1 MLVTGHQGYVGSVTV
16 PVLAAAGIRV
26 TGCDINLFDR
36 ADFAPGGAVPD
47 VPNIGKD
54 IRDLTPAD
62 LEGFDGVIHLAALSN
77 DPLGKLRPGLT
88 QQINHEG
95 TIHVAK
101 CARAAGVPR
110 FVFAS
115 SCSNYGKAG
124 DGMIDET
131 GALNPQTDY
140 GRSKVLAER
149 DLKPLAD
156 QDFCPVFLR
165 FATAYGVSPRMRFD
179 IVLNNLIAHAYT
191 SGKILMMSDGT
202 PWRPIIHVEDM
213 ARAFLAALEAD
224 ADAIR
229 GEAFN
234 VCRTENNYQI
244 RELAQIVAETVPNS
258 EIDYAADAGPDNRS
272 YRVSSAKIEKAIP
285 GFRPEWDAIRGARQ
299 LYEAVKAAKL
309 TVDDFEGRKYK
320 RLAQLE
326 ALVAENRLDENF
338 RRVGAVPA

>member
-1 MLVTGHQGYVGSVTV
+1 M
-16 PVLAAAGIRV
+16 AAAGIQV

-36 ADFAPGGAVPD
+36 AGFAPAGDIPD
-47 VPNIGKD
+47 VPNLGKD
-54 IRDLTPAD
+54 IRDLTAAD
-62 LEGFDGVIHLAALSN
+62 LEGFDAVVHLAALSN
-77 DPLGKLRPGLT
+77 DPLGQLRPGLT

-95 TIHVAK
+95 TINV
-101 CARAAGVPR
+101 ARAAKEAGVGR

-124 DGMIDET
+124 ADMIDEN
-131 GALNPQTDY
+131 GQLNPQTDY

-156 QDFCPVFLR
+156 DGFCPVFLR
-165 FATAYGVSPRMRFD
+165 FATAYGASPKMRFD
-179 IVLNNLIAHAYT
+179 IVLNNLVAHAYT
-191 SGKILMMSDGT
+191 SGRILMMSDGT

-213 ARAFLAALEAD
+213 ARAFVAAIEAD

-244 RELAQIVAETVPNS
+244 KDLAEIVAEVVPDAKI
-258 EIDYAADAGPDNRS
+258 EYAAEAGPDNRS

-285 GFRPEWDAIRGARQ
+285 GFEPQWDAKKGAVQ
-299 LYEAVKAAKL
+299 LYEAVKAADLK
-309 TVDDFEGRKYK
+309 VEDFEGRKYK

-326 ALVAENRLDENF
+326 ALVDEGRLDGDF
-338 RRVGAVPA
+338 RLTEAA

>member
-1 MLVTGHQGYVGSVTV
+1 M
-16 PVLAAAGIRV
+16 PVLAAAGIQV

-36 ADFAPGGAVPD
+36 ADFPTAGPVPE

-62 LEGFDGVIHLAALSN
+62 LDGFDAVIHLAALSN
-77 DPLGKLRPGLT
+77 DPLGQLRPGLT
-88 QQINHEG
+88 QEINHKG
-95 TIHVAK
+95 TVHVAR
-101 CARAAGVPR
+101 CAKEAGTSR

-124 DGMIDET
+124 EGLVDEQAT
-131 GALNPQTDY
+131 LNPQTDY
-140 GRSKVLAER
+140 GVSKVLAER

-156 QDFCPVFLR
+156 DGFCPVFLR
-165 FATAYGVSPRMRFD
+165 FATAYGASPRMRFD
-179 IVLNNLIAHAYT
+179 IVLNNLVAHAYT
-191 SGKILMMSDGT
+191 SGRIMMMSDGS

-213 ARAFLAALEAD
+213 ARAFVAALGAD

-244 RELAQIVAETVPNS
+244 REIADIVAEIVPGS
-258 EIDYAADAGPDNRS
+258 QIDYAAEAGPDTRS
-272 YRVSSAKIEKAIP
+272 YRVSSAKIERLIP
-285 GFRPEWDAIRGARQ
+285 AFQPKWDARMGALQ
-299 LYEAVKAAKL
+299 VFEAVKAYGLKPE
-309 TVDDFEGRKYK
+309 DFEGRKFK

-326 ALVAENRLDENF
+326 ALVAEKELDTEF
-338 RRVGAVPA
+338 RRVHPLTV

>member
-1 MLVTGHQGYVGSVTV
+1 M
-16 PVLAAAGIRV
+16 

-36 ADFAPGGAVPD
+36 ADFFPGGEIPD
-47 VPNIGKD
+47 IPDLGKD
-54 IRDLTPAD
+54 IRDLTVTD
-62 LEGFDGVIHLAALSN
+62 LEGFDAVVHLAALSN

-88 QQINHEG
+88 QEINHEG
-95 TIHVAK
+95 TIHVAR
-101 CARAAGVPR
+101 CAREAGVSR

-124 DGMIDET
+124 AEMIDET
-131 GALNPQTDY
+131 GQLNPQTDY

-156 QDFCPVFLR
+156 ETFCPVFLR
-165 FATAYGVSPRMRFD
+165 FATAYGASPRMRFD

-191 SGKILMMSDGT
+191 SGRILMMSDGT

-213 ARAFLAALEAD
+213 ARAFLAALDAD

-244 RELAQIVAETVPNS
+244 RDLAEIVAETVPDA

-272 YRVSSAKIEKAIP
+272 YRVSSAKIERCIP
-285 GFRPEWDAIRGARQ
+285 EFQPKWDARKGARQ
-299 LYEAVKAAKL
+299 LYEAVKAYDLK
-309 TVDDFEGRKYK
+309 VEDFEGRKYN

-326 ALVAENRLDENF
+326 ALVATGELDESF
-338 RRVGAVPA
+338 RRIAAVAS

>member
-1 MLVTGHQGYVGSVTV
+1 M
-16 PVLAAAGIRV
+16 PVLAAAGIQV

-36 ADFAPGGAVPD
+36 ADFPPGGEIPQVE
-47 VPNIGKD
+47 NIGKD

-62 LEGFDGVIHLAALSN
+62 LEGFDAVVHLAALSN
-77 DPLGKLRPGLT
+77 DPLGQLRPGLT
-88 QQINHEG
+88 QKINHEG
-95 TIHVAK
+95 SVHVAQ
-101 CARAAGVPR
+101 CAKEAGASR

-124 DGMIDET
+124 ADMIDES
-131 GALNPQTDY
+131 GQLNPQTDY

-156 QDFCPVFLR
+156 ETFTPVFLR

-179 IVLNNLIAHAYT
+179 IVLNNLVAHAYT

-213 ARAFLAALEAD
+213 ARAFVAALNAD

-244 RELAQIVAETVPNS
+244 KDLAEIVADTVPGAK
-258 EIDYAADAGPDNRS
+258 IDYASDAGPDNRS
-272 YRVSSAKIEKAIP
+272 YRVSSAKIERLIP
-285 GFRPEWDAIRGARQ
+285 DFKPQWDAVRGAQQ
-299 LYEAVKAAKL
+299 LFDAVKEYGLKPA
-309 TVDDFEGRKYK
+309 DFEGRKYK

-326 ALVAENRLDENF
+326 ALVAEERLDAEF
-338 RRVGAVPA
+338 RKTG

>member
-1 MLVTGHQGYVGSVTV
+1 M
-16 PVLAAAGIRV
+16 PVLAEAGIRV

-36 ADFAPGGAVPD
+36 ADFAPGGEVPD
-47 VPNIGKD
+47 VLNIEKD
-54 IRDLTPAD
+54 IRDFTVED
-62 LEGFDGVIHLAALSN
+62 LQGFDAVIHLAALSN
-77 DPLGKLRPGLT
+77 DPLGQLRPGLT

-101 CARAAGVPR
+101 CAKAAGVPR

-124 DGMIDET
+124 DEMIDEN

-156 QDFCPVFLR
+156 NDFCPVFLR

-179 IVLNNLIAHAYT
+179 IVLNNLVAHAYT
-191 SGKILMMSDGT
+191 SGEILMMSDGT
-202 PWRPIIHVEDM
+202 PWRPLIHVEDM
-213 ARAFLAALEAD
+213 AHAFLAALDAD

-244 RELAQIVAETVPNS
+244 SDLAQIVADTVPGAQI
-258 EIDYAADAGPDNRS
+258 EYASDAGPDNRS
-272 YRVSSAKIEKAIP
+272 YRVSSAKIEKAMP
-285 GFRPEWDAIRGARQ
+285 SFHPKWDAKRGARQ
-299 LYEAVKAAKL
+299 LYEGVKAAKL
-309 TVDDFEGRKYK
+309 KTEDFEGRKYK

-326 ALVAENRLDENF
+326 ALVKENRLDENF
-338 RRVGAVPA
+338 RMVS